1 MDKLH
6 LALTILSIVIIVYPI
21 AGAVYAYRDDLTGLV
36 LSPELK
42 ILASGN
48 YSASRFQPPILQ
60 GQPTYDLT
68 TNTYTF
74 SFKFTNPLQNT
85 ISFKN
90 ISADVVCKE
99 HRDLLGCV
107 LIDQTIT
114 IAPGESAVI
123 TSSGCWTQAALNHFK
138 ESHSGPQDDDIN
150 VAFKNLNA
158 FVAGT
163 QMHIDDVADAGWVMM
178 PPR

>member
-6 LALTILSIVIIVYPI
+6 LALTILSVVIIVCPI
-21 AGAVYAYRDDLTGLV
+21 VGAVYAYRDDLAGLV

-42 ILASGN
+42 ILVSGDF
-48 YSASRFQPPILQ
+48 SASRFQPPILQ
-60 GQPTYDLT
+60 GQPSFDLA

-74 SFKFTNPLQNT
+74 DFKFTNPLQNT
-85 ISFKN
+85 ISLEN

-107 LIDQTIT
+107 LIDQPVSIT
-114 IAPGESAVI
+114 PGESVVI
-123 TSSGCWTQAALNHFK
+123 GASGCWTQVTFDHFK
-138 ESHSGPQDDDIN
+138 ISHSGPEDDDIN
-150 VAFKNLNA
+150 VSFKNLNVN
-158 FVAGT
+158 VAGV